1 MKFKKGYKLGMSIY
15 NEASLENYLIELE
28 KFERRS
34 KKIFFDSTAKKL
46 KSISF

>member
-1 MKFKKGYKLGMSIY
+1 MKFKKGCNFGISIY
-15 NEASLENYLIELE
+15 NDSSLENYLIELE

-34 KKIFFDSTAKKL
+34 KKIFFDSIAKKL